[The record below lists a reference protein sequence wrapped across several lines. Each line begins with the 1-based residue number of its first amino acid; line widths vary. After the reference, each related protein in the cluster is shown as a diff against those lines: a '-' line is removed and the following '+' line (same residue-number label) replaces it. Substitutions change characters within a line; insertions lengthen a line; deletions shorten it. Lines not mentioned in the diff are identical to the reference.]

1 MNRIRSHSRPPGG
14 HHQES
19 PGVENQQPQ
28 GSRSRGFHAWM
39 MPLCL
44 ILMGSAFLLVMW
56 RGQTAGGAWLLLPM
70 MLCLG
75 MHLLMH
81 RHGHSPDKE

>member
-1 MNRIRSHSRPPGG
+1 MNRMRFHSRLKDKLA
-14 HHQES
+14 QEDNDS
-19 PGVENQQPQ
+19 ANQPQ
-28 GSRSRGFHAWM
+28 GAFLRGLHAWM

-56 RGQTAGGAWLLLPM
+56 RGQASGGAWLLLPM

-81 RHGHSPDKE
+81 RHGHSHRDD

>member
-1 MNRIRSHSRPPGG
+1 MNRIRSNPRPQGDHS
-14 HHQES
+14 QETTDS
-19 PGVENQQPQ
+19 AAQPQ
-28 GSRSRGFHAWM
+28 GSRSRGLHAWM

-56 RGQTAGGAWLLLPM
+56 RGETAGGAWLLLPM

-81 RHGHSPDKE
+81 RHGHPHRDD

>member
-1 MNRIRSHSRPPGG
+1 MNRIGSHSRPPGS
-14 HHQES
+14 HHQDS
-19 PGVENQQPQ
+19 PDLVDQPQ
-28 GSRSRGFHAWM
+28 RSRPKGLHAWM

-44 ILMGSAFLLVMW
+44 ILMGSAFLLLMW
-56 RGQTAGGAWLLLPM
+56 RGEAAGGVWLLLPM

-81 RHGHSPDKE
+81 RPGHPPGKE